1 MKPLREILLKIKVK
15 KSSLASEIVSQP
27 SPVVGISET
36 GRPLFWTRNKRPAPP
51 ARNSTS
57 RPLCTAPWVWVAKRL
72 PGLYAITELL
82 SSPTGQSCRE
92 NIWGRKPI
100 VSQEE
105 KKSFAL
111 CSKGYSPIWQL
122 EKKKALYG
130 KVSFT
135 DSNLPESCLCGGN
148 HGMKKRKLDFV
159 RPDPGRDFSRKW
171 KQHINGRQLE
181 AQSSASWPRLRG
193 NFCIACVWVCVC
205 VCVR

>member
-100 VSQEE
+100 VSQE
-105 KKSFAL
+105 
-111 CSKGYSPIWQL
+111 
-122 EKKKALYG
+122 KKKALHYAQRDTVLFG
-130 KVSFT
+130 S
-135 DSNLPESCLCGGN
+135 L
-148 HGMKKRKLDFV
+148 KKRKRFMEKLV
-159 RPDPGRDFSRKW
+159 LQIQTCLNRVSVEEIMVW
-171 KQHINGRQLE
+171 KKENWTL
-181 AQSSASWPRLRG
+181 
-193 NFCIACVWVCVC
+193 
-205 VCVR
+205 